1 MNILK
6 NAVNAVKRLGNLE
19 LESVKG
25 VESRGAKVFQGSKNI
40 SKIKRKV
47 AESAAN
53 SRRTL
58 FIETPGC
65 KGVNTASTGPESV
78 HILHMKWTLQDT
90 NKLLNETK
98 GQKTKS
104 SLFYPFSA
112 GKDRSIN
119 KQRVLLLT
127 FYKPFV
133 LSAGWDKLHFTSNP
147 DPFKLAHLLEGL
159 AVFLWGHYGGQ
170 EQLHVADCLLHDH
183 VKHTQ
188 QGAPLIQH
196 LLGGRCG
203 EIPGKHTHRGQT
215 DADKQIQTGDAN
227 THIDLHYTVQLK
239 IKAIRYPTDKLRD
252 HRGWDLQSAAFD
264 QSLQNVVHCA
274 ANKQRDAVCELP
286 FAILWDPPRLK
297 GKTFNIQAAASQHI
311 FSSSINLLALKK
323 QTKN

>member
-239 IKAIRYPTDKLRD
+239 ITLSDWQITWSQRMRLTVCSFWSKPSK
-252 HRGWDLQSAAFD
+252 RGPLCCKQAKRRSVWAAFCYLVR
-264 QSLQNVVHCA
+264 STKV
-274 ANKQRDAVCELP
+274 
-286 FAILWDPPRLK
+286 K
-297 GKTFNIQAAASQHI
+297 GKNLQHSGCSQPTYIFIFNQSFGFKKTNKKLI
-311 FSSSINLLALKK
+311 F
-323 QTKN
+323 